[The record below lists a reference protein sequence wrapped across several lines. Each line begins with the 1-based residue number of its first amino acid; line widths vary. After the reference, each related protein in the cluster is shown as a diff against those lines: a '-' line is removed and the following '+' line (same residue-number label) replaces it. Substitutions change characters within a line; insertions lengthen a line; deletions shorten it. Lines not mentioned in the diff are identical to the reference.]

1 MIEIKQTKS
10 TNGGPSTIKVMR
22 VEIIAEMEM
31 GNIRKPL
38 EYIQK
43 HNGEKRARF
52 VQMCRD
58 GGLSEGEIDGLL
70 GVSDE

>member
-1 MIEIKQTKS
+1 MIKITQSKDSEG
-10 TNGGPSTIKVMR
+10 NATIKVVR
-22 VEIIAEMEM
+22 LIAEV
-31 GNIRKPL
+31 NIGKVFRPL

-58 GGLSEGEIDGLL
+58 GGLSEGEIDRLL